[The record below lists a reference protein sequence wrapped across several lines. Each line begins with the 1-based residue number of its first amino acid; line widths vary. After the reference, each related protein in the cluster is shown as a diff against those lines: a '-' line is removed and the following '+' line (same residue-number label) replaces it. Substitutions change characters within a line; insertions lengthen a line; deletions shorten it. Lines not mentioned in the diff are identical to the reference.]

1 VVRRAQRA
9 ICGPWA
15 PCDHAPVHGSR
26 RTWVDGAV
34 LLAALA
40 VLRAPT
46 LFEPPWS
53 ADAGAYANIGRALHL
68 GGVLYRT
75 VWDNKPPG
83 VYWLAAAL
91 TAGGASALR
100 VQLGLAVLVAAGTLL
115 VWGIGRR
122 LASPR
127 AGLVGA
133 LLFAVL
139 ASVPNFTG
147 DQLNA
152 EIAGEPLVLAAMLV
166 LVWRFPI
173 SAPRALVAGSLL
185 GAALLF
191 KATFATDLLA
201 ALAIPVLVAAGEAGE
216 RRRPGWR
223 DAGRSALVAAGAG
236 LLVAA
241 ALVPLWRQ
249 GALPALVDV
258 VVRQDVRYA
267 RWAQVAGAGPV
278 DFGARPGAL
287 LQALALTR
295 LLAVLGTGAATA
307 LVLTRRGHRAGAL
320 LAWWLAC
327 DLAVT
332 MADSRAFTHYA
343 LSMVG
348 ALALAAGLAADRAW
362 RARSPGGVL
371 LGAAA
376 LVATWP
382 VILGALFLPRLEAA
396 LALGQG
402 RPPLTQEGSSGRG
415 LPAYYLHA
423 LGLLGGRLP
432 LAAYQR
438 SFAGTEYPSDEARA
452 ALLRQHSRPGDPV
465 FVWGW
470 TSSWVYALAD
480 RPPASRFVWMNTA
493 YHLDPEGP
501 RLLHAD
507 LALHP
512 PAVLLA
518 EQSPDATVRGL
529 LSRLGYSVV
538 HEPLGDCWLAP
549 WAPGASRGRG

>member
-1 VVRRAQRA
+1 V
-9 ICGPWA
+9 
-15 PCDHAPVHGSR
+15 
-26 RTWVDGAV
+26 AV
-34 LLAALA
+34 LVAILA

-46 LFEPPWS
+46 LVEPPWS
-53 ADAGAYANIGRALHL
+53 ADAGAYVNIGRALHL

-75 VWDNKPPG
+75 LWDNKPPG

-91 TAGGASALR
+91 TTGGASSLR
-100 VQLGLAVLVAAGTLL
+100 VQVGLSVLVAVGTLL
-115 VWGIGRR
+115 VWATGRR

-127 AGLVGA
+127 AGLVAA
-133 LLFAVL
+133 LVFAVL

-152 EIAGEPLVLAAMLV
+152 EIAGEPSVLAAMLV
-166 LVWRFPI
+166 LVWRLPV
-173 SAPRALVAGSLL
+173 SVPRALGAGALL

-191 KATFATDLLA
+191 KTTFAADLLA
-201 ALAIPVLVAAGEAGE
+201 ALAVPVIAATGEMGE
-216 RRRPGWR
+216 RRRLGWR
-223 DAGRSALVAAGAG
+223 DAGGSALVAAGAG
-236 LLVAA
+236 VLVAA
-241 ALVPLWRQ
+241 ALVPVWRQ

-267 RWAQVAGAGPV
+267 RWAQAAGVGPL
-278 DFGARPGAL
+278 DFGVTPGPL
-287 LQALALTR
+287 LQALVAAR
-295 LLAVLGTGAATA
+295 LLAVLGAGAAAA
-307 LVLTRRGHRAGAL
+307 LVLARRGHRAGSL

-327 DLAVT
+327 DLTVT

-343 LSMVG
+343 LGMVG

-362 RARSPGGVL
+362 RSRTAAGAL
-371 LGAAA
+371 LGVGA

-382 VILGALFLPRLEAA
+382 VIIGALFLPRLEAS
-396 LALGQG
+396 LALGHG

-415 LPAYYLHA
+415 LPAYYLRA
-423 LGLLGGRLP
+423 AGLATGRLP
-432 LAAYQR
+432 LAAYDR
-438 SFAGTEYPSDEARA
+438 SFAGTEYPADEARA
-452 ALLRQHSRPGDPV
+452 ALLRRHSRPADPV

-480 RPPASRFVWMNTA
+480 RLPASRFVWMNTA
-493 YHLDPEGP
+493 YRLDPDGP

-518 EQSPDATVRGL
+518 EQPPDATVRGL
-529 LSRLGYSVV
+529 LLRLGYSLV
-538 HEPLGDCWLAP
+538 HDPAGDCWVAP
-549 WAPGASRGRG
+549 WAPGAVRRPA